1 LVCREKELDP
11 QIEDE
16 IKDGFFELRQK
27 FKGQGEGESSI
38 YVSHVVLHAKHPI
51 FAKLDLDTL
60 KSILSESSIIYLN
73 KEQVLYRNGSQDNFV
88 YFVLFGK
95 LALVLP
101 PEASIDS
108 IGTISNQVTL
118 GRVNIGWTV
127 GEEVLF
133 DKNLQIRQEVCVATV
148 DSCLLGILKSK
159 LAIIQKS
166 LLDKGN
172 QKDYFVVES
181 VLKGNYLIKT
191 NWRKDLHENYT
202 QKSRSTPG
210 HSIVS
215 AGHRPPGEDPSG
227 AVAI

>member
-1 LVCREKELDP
+1 MFVAGGEVPEPELVCREKELDP
-11 QIEDE
+11 HIEDE

-27 FKGQGEGESSI
+27 FKGAGEGESSI

-51 FAKLDLDTL
+51 FMKLDIDTL
-60 KSILSESSIIYLN
+60 KNILSESSIIYLN
-73 KEQVLYRNGSQDNFV
+73 KDQVLYRNGSQDNFV

-95 LALVLP
+95 LGLVLP
-101 PEASIDS
+101 SLDASADS
-108 IGTISNQVTL
+108 QAPVSPNAITL

-133 DKNLQIRQEVCVATV
+133 DRNLQIRQEICLATV
-148 DSCLLGILKSK
+148 DSCLLGIMKSK

-181 VLKGNYLIKT
+181 VLKGNYLIKSG
-191 NWRKDLHENYT
+191 WRRDLHEYYR
-202 QKSRSTPG
+202 KGTPG
-210 HSIVS
+210 T
-215 AGHRPPGEDPSG
+215 AEDDP
-227 AVAI
+227 

>member
-1 LVCREKELDP
+1 VGTNGISP
-11 QIEDE
+11 SQI
-16 IKDGFFELRQK
+16 
-27 FKGQGEGESSI
+27 
-38 YVSHVVLHAKHPI
+38 
-51 FAKLDLDTL
+51 
-60 KSILSESSIIYLN
+60 
-73 KEQVLYRNGSQDNFV
+73 
-88 YFVLFGK
+88 
-95 LALVLP
+95 
-101 PEASIDS
+101 
-108 IGTISNQVTL
+108 TL

-133 DKNLQIRQEVCVATV
+133 DKNLQIRQEICVATV

-191 NWRKDLHENYT
+191 NWRKDLHEHYT

-210 HSIVS
+210 
-215 AGHRPPGEDPSG
+215 
-227 AVAI
+227 

>member
-1 LVCREKELDP
+1 
-11 QIEDE
+11 
-16 IKDGFFELRQK
+16 
-27 FKGQGEGESSI
+27 
-38 YVSHVVLHAKHPI
+38 VVLHAKHPI

-60 KSILSESSIIYLN
+60 KSILSDSSIIYLN
-73 KEQVLYRNGSQDNFV
+73 KDQVLYRNGSQDNFV

-95 LALVLP
+95 LALLLP
-101 PEASIDS
+101 PAGSGVLASQEIAAQANN
-108 IGTISNQVTL
+108 NQITL

-133 DKNLQIRQEVCVATV
+133 DKNLQIRSEICVATC

-172 QKDYFVVES
+172 QKDYFTIES

-191 NWRKDLHENYT
+191 NWRKEMHDYYGGGGLNKSGGTPAHSLHMS
-202 QKSRSTPG
+202 K
-210 HSIVS
+210 V
-215 AGHRPPGEDPSG
+215 G
-227 AVAI
+227 AIIDHGS